1 MQIKGKKITN
11 KSKLNQIMKLNYK
24 ITQLNDKNFIKI
36 IKKTKKIWVNPR

>member
-24 ITQLNDKNFIKI
+24 ITQLNDKFFIKI